1 MNNFNKIVNNFF
13 DENLFDITSIKY
25 NKSEKSLKIIIVFK
39 AIILNDKFNELKK
52 QVNKDLFFLDEII
65 INKKYDIKIDDN
77 KKFFVNNIN
86 QIISSREK
94 IPSRFL
100 SVLTNSTKT
109 FKNDVL
115 IFKIKDHIV
124 YKRLVNAKIDVYIKD
139 IIKNEF
145 SIDIFVEFQ
154 YEEIIEETD
163 SFNENKTEA
172 VNKLLSEMKSKR
184 ENIKKTV
191 IRKPSDNNANKS
203 GEIYKGKIK
212 REFVKI
218 NSIKEEGET
227 VAIKGKVFNV
237 DSRELRGGK
246 TLIMLS
252 VTDLTSSIGV
262 KIFAKPN
269 TAQRILSEIK
279 KGSWYG
285 FEGNVTYDKF
295 EKELVIFINKINYSQ
310 NFDSV
315 IRMDEEDVK
324 RVELHMHTKM
334 SAMDGMNDV
343 KDLIKRAQKWGHKG
357 IAITDHGVLQAFPDA
372 MRAKGDDFKII
383 YGVEGYLF
391 NDNATLVINPN
402 EGDLNQEFV
411 IFDIETTGLNKQKDD
426 ITEIGAVMIRNKQ
439 IIKQYSTFV
448 KPTKKIPEIVIELT
462 GITNEMV
469 ENERPINEVLPE
481 FLEFVGN
488 RPLVAH
494 NAIFDIAFIDR
505 ESKKLNLEFN
515 PTILDTMTLSKM
527 LLKKIKRFRLKTV
540 ANHLK
545 VKLEGHHRAI
555 NDAAA
560 TALIFIK
567 LLDRLEKKD
576 VYTVKGINELA
587 HREMDYK
594 THDTYHVI
602 ILVKNYIGLKNLY
615 KLVSESNIETFYKQP
630 RISKSSLKKYREG
643 LIIGT
648 ACEAGELYRAVINNK
663 SEDEIKEIASF
674 YDYLEVQPNGNN
686 QFLID
691 NNVVENISDLQDIN
705 KRIIDLGDELNK
717 LVVATGDVHFLD
729 KEDAV
734 YRKILMAG
742 KGFRDA
748 DNQPPL
754 YLKTTRE
761 MLDDFNY
768 LDDKKAYEIVVEN
781 TNKIFDEIEDILPI
795 PNGTFPPSFAA
806 SDEELREM
814 CYKKAKSIYS
824 DNLPEIVEKRLEVE
838 LSSIIDNGYSV
849 MYIIA
854 QKLVDKSMEDGYLVG
869 SRGSVGSSFAA
880 TMSNITEVNPLPPH
894 YICTKCK
901 KSEFILD
908 GSLGSGV
915 DLPDKECP
923 DCHIPYKK
931 DGHDIPFEVFLGFG
945 GGKEPDIDL
954 NFAGVYQAKAHKYT
968 EVLFGEGK
976 TFKAGTIGTIADKT
990 AYGYVAK
997 YFEEREITVRRKE
1010 IERLAIGCTGVKRT
1024 SGQHPGGIMVVPRDK
1039 DIYDFCPIQY
1049 PANDTESDVITTH
1062 FDYHSISGRLLK
1074 LDLLGHDV
1082 PTMIKELE
1090 DLTDVKI
1097 DDVALDDKE
1106 TMSIFTSVES
1116 LKIKDPSYKLDIGS
1130 LGIPE
1135 FGTVFVRQMLEDT
1148 QPKAFSDLVR
1158 ISGLSHGTDVW
1169 VNNAQDLVRQGV
1181 VKINEVISTR
1191 DDIMNYLIY
1200 NGLPSKESFVIMES
1214 VRKGKGLNEEQLE
1227 LMKKN
1232 DIPKWYI
1239 ESCQKI
1245 KYMFPKAHAVA
1256 YVMMSFRI
1264 AYFKVHYPLAFY
1276 ATFFS
1281 GKVTD
1286 FDAHAICGGPEKV
1299 KRKMSELTN
1308 GERMTK
1314 KEKDQ
1319 YAIYEIA
1326 IEMYA
1331 RGFEF
1336 LKVDLYKS
1344 HYEKFL
1350 IEDGKLLPP
1359 LSSLEGVG
1367 GNAAYSIY
1375 DQIGKGEFISIE
1387 DLKDRTKLTST
1398 GVETLRDHGALV
1410 GLSEMNQLSMF

>member
-1 MNNFNKIVNNFF
+1 MNKFNKIVSNYF
-13 DENLFDITSIKY
+13 DESLFDIESIEY
-25 NKSEKSLKIIIVFK
+25 NKSEKSLIIIIVFK
-39 AIILNDKFNELKK
+39 AIISNDKFNAFKK
-52 QVNKDLFFLDEII
+52 QVKKDLFFLDEII
-65 INKKYDIKIDDN
+65 INRKYDIE
-77 KKFFVNNIN
+77 VNNNRSYFIKNIN
-86 QIISSREK
+86 QIISFREK
-94 IPSRFL
+94 ISTRFL
-100 SVLTNSTKT
+100 SVLSNASKIYENNILT
-109 FKNDVL
+109 FKIN
-115 IFKIKDHIV
+115 DHIV
-124 YKRLVNAKIDVYIKD
+124 YKRLTDAKIDVYIKD

-145 SIDIFVEFQ
+145 DISFDVKFQ
-154 YEEIIEETD
+154 YVEMEGVVN
-163 SFNENKTEA
+163 SFNDSKTET

-184 ENIKKTV
+184 ESIKKT
-191 IRKPSDNNANKS
+191 IISKTSDNNANKS

-212 REFVKI
+212 REFVKLD
-218 NSIKEEGET
+218 SIKEEGET

-269 TAQRILSEIK
+269 TAQRILSEVK

-310 NFDSV
+310 NFDAV
-315 IRMDEEDVK
+315 IRMDEEKVK

-334 SAMDGMNDV
+334 SAMDGMSDV
-343 KDLIKRAQKWGHKG
+343 KDLINRAKKWGHKG

-402 EGDLNQEFV
+402 DGDLNQEFV

-462 GITNEMV
+462 GIT
-469 ENERPINEVLPE
+469 
-481 FLEFVGN
+481 
-488 RPLVAH
+488 
-494 NAIFDIAFIDR
+494 
-505 ESKKLNLEFN
+505 
-515 PTILDTMTLSKM
+515 DTMTLSKM

-567 LLDRLEKKD
+567 LLDRLEKKGAF
-576 VYTVKGINELA
+576 TVKGINELA
-587 HREMDYK
+587 LREMDYK
-594 THDTYHVI
+594 TYDTYHVI

-648 ACEAGELYRAVINNK
+648 ACEAGELFRAVINSK

-686 QFLID
+686 QFLIK
-691 NNVVENISDLQDIN
+691 NSVVENVSDLEDIN

-729 KEDAV
+729 KKDAV

-781 TNKIFDEIEDILPI
+781 TNKIFDEVEDILPI

-814 CYKKAKSIYS
+814 CYKKAKSIYGEK
-824 DNLPEIVEKRLEVE
+824 LPEIVEKRLEIE

-901 KSEFILD
+901 RSEFLLD

-923 DCHIPYKK
+923 DCKILYKK

-1049 PANDTESDVITTH
+1049 
-1062 FDYHSISGRLLK
+1062 
-1074 LDLLGHDV
+1074 
-1082 PTMIKELE
+1082 
-1090 DLTDVKI
+1090 
-1097 DDVALDDKE
+1097 
-1106 TMSIFTSVES
+1106 
-1116 LKIKDPSYKLDIGS
+1116 
-1130 LGIPE
+1130 
-1135 FGTVFVRQMLEDT
+1135 
-1148 QPKAFSDLVR
+1148 
-1158 ISGLSHGTDVW
+1158 
-1169 VNNAQDLVRQGV
+1169 
-1181 VKINEVISTR
+1181 
-1191 DDIMNYLIY
+1191 
-1200 NGLPSKESFVIMES
+1200 
-1214 VRKGKGLNEEQLE
+1214 
-1227 LMKKN
+1227 
-1232 DIPKWYI
+1232 
-1239 ESCQKI
+1239 
-1245 KYMFPKAHAVA
+1245 
-1256 YVMMSFRI
+1256 
-1264 AYFKVHYPLAFY
+1264 
-1276 ATFFS
+1276 
-1281 GKVTD
+1281 
-1286 FDAHAICGGPEKV
+1286 
-1299 KRKMSELTN
+1299 
-1308 GERMTK
+1308 
-1314 KEKDQ
+1314 
-1319 YAIYEIA
+1319 
-1326 IEMYA
+1326 
-1331 RGFEF
+1331 
-1336 LKVDLYKS
+1336 
-1344 HYEKFL
+1344 
-1350 IEDGKLLPP
+1350 
-1359 LSSLEGVG
+1359 
-1367 GNAAYSIY
+1367 
-1375 DQIGKGEFISIE
+1375 
-1387 DLKDRTKLTST
+1387 
-1398 GVETLRDHGALV
+1398 
-1410 GLSEMNQLSMF
+1410 

>member
-1 MNNFNKIVNNFF
+1 M
-13 DENLFDITSIKY
+13 
-25 NKSEKSLKIIIVFK
+25 
-39 AIILNDKFNELKK
+39 
-52 QVNKDLFFLDEII
+52 
-65 INKKYDIKIDDN
+65 
-77 KKFFVNNIN
+77 
-86 QIISSREK
+86 
-94 IPSRFL
+94 
-100 SVLTNSTKT
+100 
-109 FKNDVL
+109 
-115 IFKIKDHIV
+115 
-124 YKRLVNAKIDVYIKD
+124 
-139 IIKNEF
+139 
-145 SIDIFVEFQ
+145 
-154 YEEIIEETD
+154 
-163 SFNENKTEA
+163 
-172 VNKLLSEMKSKR
+172 
-184 ENIKKTV
+184 
-191 IRKPSDNNANKS
+191 
-203 GEIYKGKIK
+203 
-212 REFVKI
+212 
-218 NSIKEEGET
+218 
-227 VAIKGKVFNV
+227 
-237 DSRELRGGK
+237 
-246 TLIMLS
+246 
-252 VTDLTSSIGV
+252 
-262 KIFAKPN
+262 FA
-269 TAQRILSEIK
+269 
-279 KGSWYG
+279 
-285 FEGNVTYDKF
+285 
-295 EKELVIFINKINYSQ
+295 NKINYSES
-310 NFDSV
+310 FEPE
-315 IRMDEEDVK
+315 IRMDDSEVK

-334 SAMDGMNDV
+334 SAMDGLSDV
-343 KDLIKRAQKWGHKG
+343 SDLIKRAKLWGHKG

-372 MRAKGDDFKII
+372 MHSKGDDFKII

-391 NDNATLVINPN
+391 NDNTVLVSNSN
-402 EGDLNQEFV
+402 DTDLNQEFV

-426 ITEIGAVMIRNKQ
+426 ITEIGAIMIRNKQ
-439 IIKQYSTFV
+439 IISRYSSLV
-448 KPTKKIPEIVIELT
+448 KPSKEIPEIVVELT

-469 ENERPINEVLPE
+469 KNERKIDEVLPE
-481 FLEFVGN
+481 FLDFIGD

-494 NAIFDIAFIDR
+494 NAIFDIAFIKR
-505 ESKKLNLEFN
+505 ETNKMDIDFN
-515 PTILDTMTLSKM
+515 PTVLDTMTLSKM

-545 VKLEGHHRAI
+545 VSLEGHHRAI
-555 NDAAA
+555 NDAAT

-567 LLDRLEKKD
+567 LLKRLEE
-576 VYTVKGINELA
+576 KGVFTLNEINNLSKV
-587 HREMDYK
+587 EMDYK

-630 RISKSSLKKYREG
+630 RISKTSLTKYREG

-648 ACEAGELYRAVINNK
+648 ACEAGELFRAILNSK
-663 SEDEIKEIASF
+663 SSDDVREIANY
-674 YDYLEVQPNGNN
+674 YDYLEVQPTGNN
-686 QFLID
+686 QFLVDKQI
-691 NNVVENISDLQDIN
+691 VENVEDLQDIN
-705 KRIIDLGDELNK
+705 KQIINLGDELNK

-729 KEDAV
+729 KEDSV

-754 YLKTTRE
+754 YLKTTKE
-761 MLDDFNY
+761 MLEDFNY
-768 LDDKKAYEIVVEN
+768 LSQEKAYEVVVEN
-781 TNKIFDEIEDILPI
+781 TNKIFDEIDDILPI
-795 PNGTFPPSFAA
+795 PNGTFPPSFDE
-806 SDEELREM
+806 SDDELRSM
-814 CYKKAKSIYS
+814 CYKKARSIYG
-824 DNLPEIVEKRLEVE
+824 DVLPEIVEKRLEIE

-854 QKLVDKSMEDGYLVG
+854 QKLVDKSLEDGYLVG

-901 KSEFILD
+901 KSEFITD

-915 DLPDKECP
+915 DLPNKKCP
-923 DCHIPYKK
+923 DCDILYKK

-954 NFAGVYQAKAHKYT
+954 NFAGVYQSKAHKYT
-968 EVLFGEGK
+968 EELFGEGK

-990 AYGYVAK
+990 AFGYVSK
-997 YFEEREITVRRKE
+997 YFEEREMTVRKKE
-1010 IERLAIGCTGVKRT
+1010 IERLSIGCTGVKRT

-1090 DLTDVKI
+1090 DLTNIKIEDVP
-1097 DDVALDDKE
+1097 LDDEE

-1116 LKIKDPSYKLDIGS
+1116 LKIKDPSYKLKIGS

-1135 FGTVFVRQMLEDT
+1135 FGTGFVRQMLKDT
-1148 QPKAFSDLVR
+1148 QPTAFSDLVR

-1169 VNNAQDLVRQGV
+1169 VNNAQDLVREGI

-1214 VRKGKGLNEEQLE
+1214 VRKGKGLNENQLK
-1227 LMKKN
+1227 LMKKH
-1232 DIPKWYI
+1232 DIPSWYI
-1239 ESCQKI
+1239 ESCQRI

-1281 GKVTD
+1281 GKITD
-1286 FDAHAICGGPEKV
+1286 FDAQIICNGV
-1299 KRKMSELTN
+1299 KNIMKKMDELN
-1308 GERMTK
+1308 QSDRMTK

-1319 YAIYEIA
+1319 YSIYEIA

-1331 RGFEF
+1331 RGYEF
-1336 LKVDLYKS
+1336 AKVDLYKS
-1344 HYEKFL
+1344 HFTKFL
-1350 IEDGKLLPP
+1350 ILDGKLLPP
-1359 LSSLEGVG
+1359 LNSLEGVG
-1367 GNAAYSIY
+1367 TNAAVSVYEESK
-1375 DQIGKGEFISIE
+1375 KGEFISIQ
-1387 DLKDRTKLTST
+1387 DLSERTKLTST
-1398 GVETLRDHGALV
+1398 GVEVFKQHGC
-1410 GLSEMNQLSMF
+1410 LSELEELNQLSMF

>member
-1 MNNFNKIVNNFF
+1 MNSFNKIVNNFF
-13 DENLFDITSIKY
+13 DEGLFDIESIKY
-25 NKSEKSLKIIIVFK
+25 NKSEKSLEIIIVFK
-39 AIILNDKFNELKK
+39 AIILNDKFNEFKK
-52 QVNKDLFFLDEII
+52 QVKKDLFFLDGII
-65 INKKYDIKIDDN
+65 INKKYDIIIDNN
-77 KKFFVNNIN
+77 KTFFINNIN
-86 QIISSREK
+86 QIISFREK
-94 IPSRFL
+94 ISSRFF
-100 SVLTNSTKT
+100 SVLTNATKIYENDILT
-109 FKNDVL
+109 FKVNDN
-115 IFKIKDHIV
+115 IV
-124 YKRLVNAKIDVYIKD
+124 YKRLINAKIDMYIKN

-145 SIDIFVEFQ
+145 DIDFDIKFQ
-154 YEEIIEETD
+154 YEEIIEEVN
-163 SFNENKTEA
+163 SFKENKTVE

-184 ENIKKTV
+184 ESIKKTV
-191 IRKPSDNNANKS
+191 INKPSDNNSNKS

-212 REFVKI
+212 REFVKLD
-218 NSIKEEGET
+218 SIKEEGET

-246 TLIMLS
+246 TLIMFS
-252 VTDLTSSIGV
+252 VTDLTSSIGI
-262 KIFAKPN
+262 KLFAKPN

-310 NFDSV
+310 NFDPV
-315 IRMDEEDVK
+315 IRMDEEKVK
-324 RVELHMHTKM
+324 RIELHMHTKM

-343 KDLIKRAQKWGHKG
+343 KDLINRAKKWGHKG

-439 IIKQYSTFV
+439 IIKRYSSFV
-448 KPTKKIPEIVIELT
+448 KPIKKIPEIVIELT

-469 ENERPINEVLPE
+469 ENERPISEVLPE

-505 ESKKLNLEFN
+505 ESKKLNLEFD
-515 PTILDTMTLSKM
+515 PTILDTLTLSKM

-576 VYTVKGINELA
+576 TYTVKGINELA
-587 HREMDYK
+587 LREMDYK
-594 THDTYHVI
+594 TYNTYHVI

-615 KLVSESNIETFYKQP
+615 KLVSKSNIETFYKQP

-648 ACEAGELYRAVINNK
+648 ACEAGELYRAVINSK

-686 QFLID
+686 QFLIE
-691 NNVVENISDLQDIN
+691 NSVVENIDDLQDIN

-768 LDDKKAYEIVVEN
+768 LNDEKAYEIVVEN

-814 CYKKAKSIYS
+814 CYKKARTIYG
-824 DNLPEIVEKRLEVE
+824 DDLPEIVGKRLEVE

-901 KSEFILD
+901 KSEFLLD

-923 DCHIPYKK
+923 DCHIPYRKE
-931 DGHDIPFEVFLGFG
+931 GHDIPFEVFLGFG

-1135 FGTVFVRQMLEDT
+1135 FGTAFVRQMLEDT

-1227 LMKKN
+1227 LMKKH

-1286 FDAHAICGGPEKV
+1286 FDAHIICSGSEKV
-1299 KRKMSELTN
+1299 KKKMSELTS

-1319 YAIYEIA
+1319 YAIYEISL
-1326 IEMYA
+1326 EMYA

-1336 LKVDLYKS
+1336 LKVNLYKS

-1375 DQIGKGEFISIE
+1375 EQKEKGEFISIE

-1398 GVETLRDHGALV
+1398 GIETLRDHGSLS